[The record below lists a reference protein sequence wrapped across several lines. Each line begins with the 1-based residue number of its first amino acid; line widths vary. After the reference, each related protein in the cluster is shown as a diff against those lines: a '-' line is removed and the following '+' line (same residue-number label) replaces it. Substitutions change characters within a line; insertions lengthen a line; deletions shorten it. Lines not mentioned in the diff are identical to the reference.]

1 VVVEVEDAEMIA
13 AAVESR
19 MESRTNVPGILGQL
33 FWVQRESASMMR
45 HVLSRRSSTKPRT
58 GLPPELIEE
67 VDGKRE
73 KRFSKKKLD

>member
-1 VVVEVEDAEMIA
+1 MVVEVEDAEMIA

-19 MESRTNVPGILGQL
+19 MESRTNVSGIVGQS

-67 VDGKRE
+67 VTEKEKKDFRKR
-73 KRFSKKKLD
+73 S